1 VPVDVALISAL
12 LSALLSA
19 LAIFWTARNARKQRD
34 HETQLRQ
41 NQEEF
46 QSATSRAQRDHEIQ
60 LRKKQEDFESA
71 ASQAQREHETQLREK
86 QEEFEQTLELLKGQL
101 REVEAERVARRDY
114 EYEARK
120 RLYSELQPLL
130 FELRELSESAYR
142 WVISLARTAQQGR
155 LSWLSKGYF
164 LTMTLYRFT
173 APLAVFRLVHR
184 RLTMVDFSVDRHIRV
199 QYNITKQIYLSISD
213 GFSIAKAGD
222 HPIPYEP
229 HEVRRRRRRK
239 PSIHPQQ
246 HLFPIHPQ
254 QHLFR
259 GHLDMIAD
267 AMVVRDPDGP
277 RCMTFGE
284 FDTEFKNP
292 RSDVYRAIRA
302 LAAGFSEFEPG
313 SRPVV
318 WRMLIVQMYFHKA
331 LLHTFEPEPGT
342 ATYDRDS
349 ATFLGSPADLL
360 SEEERQKLDWRRKD
374 ASAIQ
379 NVPREEVLEWP
390 FNAAE
395 EYVGERL
402 RGFFRD

>member
-1 VPVDVALISAL
+1 MPVDVVALI
-12 LSALLSA
+12 SALLSA

-34 HETQLRQ
+34 HE
-41 NQEEF
+41 
-46 QSATSRAQRDHEIQ
+46 IQ
-60 LRKKQEDFESA
+60 LRKKQEDFQSA
-71 ASQAQREHETQLREK
+71 TSQAQREHEAQLRKK
-86 QEEFEQTLELLKGQL
+86 QEDFEQDLELLKGRL
-101 REVEAERVARRDY
+101 REVEAERGARRDY

-130 FELRELSESAYR
+130 FQLRELSEGAYR
-142 WVISLARTAQQGR
+142 WVTTLARTARRGQ

-184 RLTMVDFSVDRHIRV
+184 RLTMVDFSVDKHIRV
-199 QYNITKQIYLSISD
+199 QYNITKQMYLSISD

-229 HEVRRRRRRK
+229 HEVRRLRRRE
-239 PSIHPQQ
+239 PS
-246 HLFPIHPQ
+246 IHPQ

-267 AMVVRDPDGP
+267 ALVVRDPDGP
-277 RCMTFGE
+277 RCMTYGE
-284 FDTEFKNP
+284 FETKFRNP

-331 LLHTFEPEPGT
+331 LLHTFEPEPDT
-342 ATYDRDS
+342 ATYDQDT

-360 SEEERQKLDWRRKD
+360 SEKERQKLEWRSAD
-374 ASAIQ
+374 AIAIQ
-379 NVPREEVLEWP
+379 DPPDEEILTWP
-390 FNAAE
+390 FKAAE